1 MKKIISIFLTLC
13 MIVCIPISASAA
25 TSVGSASYV
34 LNGNSQYGQ
43 FAKMVLWAANDKTV
57 NFSTDNCAKH
67 VYGTNTIYTYEK
79 TETVYCYST
88 SSLTSNYATAFSSL
102 ARTLNVADSASA
114 GVRLGNTYKISS
126 NYASGSYCFRAK
138 FTCYKVVEEV
148 ITSTASSETVN
159 WTKTITSA
167 PKNTTGTIVIYKV

>member
-67 VYGTNTIYTYEK
+67 VYGTNTIYN
-79 TETVYCYST
+79 
-88 SSLTSNYATAFSSL
+88 L
-102 ARTLNVADSASA
+102 
-114 GVRLGNTYKISS
+114 
-126 NYASGSYCFRAK
+126 
-138 FTCYKVVEEV
+138 
-148 ITSTASSETVN
+148 
-159 WTKTITSA
+159 
-167 PKNTTGTIVIYKV
+167 

>member
-25 TSVGSASYV
+25 TYVGSASYV
-34 LNGNSQYGQ
+34 LSGNSQYGKY
-43 FAKMVLWAANDKTV
+43 AKMAIWTTNDRYVNFNTV
-57 NFSTDNCAKH
+57 NCATH
-67 VYGTNTIYTYEK
+67 VYGTNTTYVFEK
-79 TETVYCYST
+79 TETVSCAAT
-88 SSLTSNYATAFSSL
+88 SSLTSNYTTAFSSL
-102 ARTLNVADSASA
+102 AGTLNVADSASA

>member
-13 MIVCIPISASAA
+13 MIVCIPI
-25 TSVGSASYV
+25 
-34 LNGNSQYGQ
+34 
-43 FAKMVLWAANDKTV
+43 
-57 NFSTDNCAKH
+57 
-67 VYGTNTIYTYEK
+67 
-79 TETVYCYST
+79 
-88 SSLTSNYATAFSSL
+88 
-102 ARTLNVADSASA
+102 SASA

-167 PKNTTGTIVIYKV
+167 PKNTTGTIVIYKL